1 MDRRLCL
8 HALATAAACTLL
20 PGTGLSTVLQ
30 PVSVPMALPSHEIHV
45 PSRQEDAPDPL
56 YSQAVAIVMINQR
69 ASIGLVQRH
78 LKLGYNRAADLLASM
93 EQAGLIG
100 SFDVHGRRQI
110 LARRC
115 VVCA

>member
-8 HALATAAACTLL
+8 HALATATACTWL
-20 PGTGLSTVLQ
+20 PGAAFPAALH
-30 PVSVPMALPSHEIHV
+30 PVKAPLPLPSREIPV

-78 LKLGYNRAADLLASM
+78 LKLGYNHATRLLASM

-100 SFDVHGRRQI
+100 AFDVHGRRQI
-110 LARRC
+110 LAGR
-115 VVCA
+115 

>member
-8 HALATAAACTLL
+8 HALATAVACTLL
-20 PGTGLSTVLQ
+20 PGSALSA
-30 PVSVPMALPSHEIHV
+30 ALPPVASPLPFTSDISL
-45 PSRQEDAPDPL
+45 PSLQADEPDTL
-56 YSQAVAIVMINQR
+56 YSQAVAIMMINQR

-78 LKLGYNRAADLLASM
+78 LKLGYNRAAGLLASM

-110 LARRC
+110 LARH
-115 VVCA
+115 

>member
-8 HALATAAACTLL
+8 HALTTVAACTVVPGAAFSAALVVTPL
-20 PGTGLSTVLQ
+20 P
-30 PVSVPMALPSHEIHV
+30 LPSHELPV

-56 YSQAVAIVMINQR
+56 YSQAVAIVMINQA

-78 LKLGYNRAADLLASM
+78 LKIGYNHSVRLLASM
-93 EQAGLIG
+93 EEAGLIG

-110 LARRC
+110 LDRRC
-115 VVCA
+115 VACT

>member
-8 HALATAAACTLL
+8 HGLATAAACTLFPGSAFSTALHPVVTPL
-20 PGTGLSTVLQ
+20 P
-30 PVSVPMALPSHEIHV
+30 LPSHEIPV

-78 LKLGYNRAADLLASM
+78 LKIGYNHSARLLASM
-93 EQAGLIG
+93 EKAGLIG

-110 LARRC
+110 LAGH
-115 VVCA
+115 